1 VLKLC
6 ANISWLFTDLPFLD
20 RPLAAR
26 LAGFGA
32 IEFHS
37 AQGHSP
43 AVIAAVAR
51 DAGVAVAL
59 FNAWPGD
66 LLTGGVGLIGVPGRQ
81 SEFAVALDQACQLG
95 EALPGACVQIGQS
108 RVPDGTER
116 EQCLEVLYANLRL
129 ATHRLRDV
137 GCRPLVEAVNRHDAP
152 GMLIGNV
159 AEAVDAIDHAD
170 APGLGLQFDCYHEAM
185 AGGDV
190 GGEIARWA
198 RRIDHLQFSDAPGR
212 GEPGSGV
219 INFTAI
225 WSELVRVEYRHWI
238 AAEYRPITD
247 THHSLRWLSEL
258 PTHQEYGQ

>member
-1 VLKLC
+1 MLKLC
-6 ANISWLFTDLPFLD
+6 ANISCLFTELPFLE

-32 IEFHS
+32 IEFHT

-43 AVIAAVAR
+43 AAIAAVAR
-51 DAGVAVAL
+51 DAGVTVAL

-66 LLTGGVGLIGVPGRQ
+66 LLMGGVGLSGVPGRQ
-81 SEFAVALDQACQLG
+81 GEFAVALDQACQLG

-108 RVPDGTER
+108 RVPDGIER
-116 EQCLEVLYANLRL
+116 EQCLEVFYSNLRL
-129 ATHRLRDV
+129 AAQRLRDV

-159 AEAVDAIDHAD
+159 AEAIDAIDHAG

-190 GGEIARWA
+190 CAEIARCA
-198 RRIDHLQFSDAPGR
+198 RRMDHLQFSDAPGR
-212 GEPGSGV
+212 GEPGTGTV
-219 INFTAI
+219 DFTAL
-225 WSELVRVEYRHWI
+225 WSALVRVEYAHWI
-238 AAEYRPITD
+238 AAEYRPSTD
-247 THHSLRWLSEL
+247 TNHSLGWLARV

>member
-1 VLKLC
+1 MLKLC

-81 SEFAVALDQACQLG
+81 SEVAVALDQACQL
-95 EALPGACVQIGQS
+95 
-108 RVPDGTER
+108 
-116 EQCLEVLYANLRL
+116 
-129 ATHRLRDV
+129 
-137 GCRPLVEAVNRHDAP
+137 
-152 GMLIGNV
+152 
-159 AEAVDAIDHAD
+159 
-170 APGLGLQFDCYHEAM
+170 
-185 AGGDV
+185 
-190 GGEIARWA
+190 
-198 RRIDHLQFSDAPGR
+198 
-212 GEPGSGV
+212 
-219 INFTAI
+219 
-225 WSELVRVEYRHWI
+225 
-238 AAEYRPITD
+238 
-247 THHSLRWLSEL
+247 
-258 PTHQEYGQ
+258 